1 MNTLVFA
8 ADIRDLAVAFKT
20 MCEANELTS
29 TAMLYTKRDILEAL
43 DETIEKYRSQLKE
56 ESKE

>member
-8 ADIRDLAVAFKT
+8 ADIRDLTVAFKT
-20 MCEANELTS
+20 ICEASELTNIS
-29 TAMLYTKRDILEAL
+29 MLDTKSDILKAL